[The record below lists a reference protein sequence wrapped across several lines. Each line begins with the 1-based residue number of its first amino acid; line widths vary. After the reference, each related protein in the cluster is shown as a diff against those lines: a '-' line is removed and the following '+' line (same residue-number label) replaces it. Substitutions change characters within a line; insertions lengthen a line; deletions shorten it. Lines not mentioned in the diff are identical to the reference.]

1 MTTADINTACSH
13 ISKGPAMTDS
23 IELQRWRNEGKAP
36 YGSCPFCA
44 SRISMIERNGR
55 FRARCS
61 HRGCGATGPLMT
73 SITRAADL
81 FCCPPQRT
89 AGGMAVDD
97 VSAELDTPRDATA
110 DAAQPPPAGRTAPRI
125 IAERRPVYTVKIG
138 KRNRR
143 FSTKGAAYYALAKR
157 LLVVKYMGPLATAGH
172 STKLKITTEELAAQ
186 TGLDADAIRARGE
199 RAVEMFITDERF
211 DGGAFVDS
219 DGYFDTGKWQAY
231 VRRVAKKLRAL
242 DEYADKKRKEQP

>member
-1 MTTADINTACSH
+1 MEPRDPFAWD
-13 ISKGPAMTDS
+13 
-23 IELQRWRNEGKAP
+23 AP
-36 YGSCPFCA
+36 CAHGGSCPVCNRVNWCDA
-44 SRISMIERNGR
+44 CRSPG
-55 FRARCS
+55 
-61 HRGCGATGPLMT
+61 HT
-73 SITRAADL
+73 
-81 FCCPPQRT
+81 
-89 AGGMAVDD
+89 VDECTD
-97 VSAELDTPRDATA
+97 NPNK
-110 DAAQPPPAGRTAPRI
+110 PPPAGRTAPRI
-125 IAERRPVYTVKIG
+125 IAARRPVYTVKIG

-157 LLVVKYMGPLATAGH
+157 MLVVKYMGPLAAAGY
-172 STKLKITTEELAAQ
+172 STKLKITAEELAAQ

-211 DGGAFVDS
+211 YDGTYG

>member
-13 ISKGPAMTDS
+13 ISRDLTGRCFACGHVDEAMRAD
-23 IELQRWRNEGKAP
+23 QAAADAWHAARAAANAP
-36 YGSCPFCA
+36 DDPRDDPWDPFAYNPCAHGGSCQVC
-44 SRISMIERNGR
+44 N
-55 FRARCS
+55 
-61 HRGCGATGPLMT
+61 HDDWCGACRSPGHT
-73 SITRAADL
+73 
-81 FCCPPQRT
+81 
-89 AGGMAVDD
+89 VDECTD
-97 VSAELDTPRDATA
+97 NPNK
-110 DAAQPPPAGRTAPRI
+110 PPPAGRTAPRI